1 MGLLM
6 GSVSTACTAHAHCP
20 VLIVHA
26 APA

>member
-1 MGLLM
+1 M